1 MGIFMTE
8 KEIMFHI
15 DLTFEELYS
24 IMFAENNNI
33 DELSISFEFTEENL
47 KALCQKYHLAYDKEH
62 RIKIKREKNHES
74 KRID

>member
-33 DELSISFEFTEENL
+33 DELLISFQFTEENL
-47 KALCQKYHLAYDKEH
+47 KALCQKCHLAYDKEH
-62 RIKIKREKNHES
+62 HIKIIREKKNES